1 MPATESKGTGEVTA
15 TFDPATKR
23 LSWTGTYS
31 GLTGPVTAAHFH
43 GPAKAGENAGV
54 LVPVTATSSPFSGE
68 ATLDDAKAADLEAGR
83 LYFNLHTAANPEG
96 RAPRTGRARA
106 LSLLLGARSL
116 ARLRAEAGLAER
128 SRDEADRGHHRLD
141 ARPLGGAETRDRR
154 AGRGPARTGR
164 GAARPS
170 AT

>member
-1 MPATESKGTGEVTA
+1 MIPRANTRLTVLLALAAQLIVPPAFAAGGSAAYRAALTGGSEVPATEAKGMGEVTA

-23 LSWTGTYS
+23 LSWTGNYS

-83 LYFNLHTAANPEG
+83 LYFNLHTAANPKGELRG
-96 RAPRTGRARA
+96 QVERAR
-106 LSLLLGARSL
+106 
-116 ARLRAEAGLAER
+116 
-128 SRDEADRGHHRLD
+128 
-141 ARPLGGAETRDRR
+141 
-154 AGRGPARTGR
+154 
-164 GAARPS
+164 
-170 AT
+170 